1 MKTRR
6 GNSLVVV
13 VESPDDGSGFDRF
26 GQPVSLERPFDV
38 WLHAREPDERVHGV
52 NLVAAWQLSPDGAE
66 QLADALMRG
75 AREARE
81 RKATT

>member
-1 MKTRR
+1 MRTRR

-13 VESPDDGSGFDRF
+13 VEDPDDGSGFDKF
-26 GQPVSLERPFDV
+26 GQPVTKRTPFDV
-38 WLHAREPDERVHGV
+38 WLHAHEPCERVHGV
-52 NLVAAWQLSPDGAE
+52 GIVGAWQLTPEGAE
-66 QLADALMRG
+66 QLGEALMRA

>member
-6 GNSLVVV
+6 GNSLIVV
-13 VESPDDGSGFDRF
+13 VEDPDDGSGFDKF
-26 GQPVSLERPFDV
+26 GQPVTERMPFDV
-38 WLHAREPDERVHGV
+38 WLHAREPCERAHGI
-52 NLVAAWQLSPDGAE
+52 NLVAAWQLSPESAE
-66 QLADALMRG
+66 QLGQALMRG